1 MNNKQDQQNDEEFV
15 INAVIE
21 ERDGFVFFD
30 FNTQIT
36 ELRLDPAQA
45 YAIADVLRDTA
56 DKALNRTEN
65 AN

>member
-1 MNNKQDQQNDEEFV
+1 MNHEQDQQNEEEFV

-21 ERDGFVFFD
+21 VRDGFVYFD
-30 FNTQIT
+30 FKTQVT

-56 DKALNRTEN
+56 DKALNREEN
-65 AN
+65 QN